1 MRWTRPRA
9 LESRISTARCCPA
22 SIVRTRSAARTRS
35 GVSWRARWAPRSRPR
50 AVISSRA
57 IASAGKPTRA
67 EIPAD
72 VTVPSMPRSRS
83 LRARRA
89 SAIGLLQ
96 MFPVQTM
103 RTRLNTVRWR
113 SLAARAR
120 CDWAFVSRIT
130 PAVEKTTMGQSR
142 VRALRLRASP
152 GSSSATACGKA
163 GRLDDRSDGHWSRL
177 NPVRGAGHRALQRGA
192 EDVTQRLRRD
202 LVVAVRRAAPVAPL
216 DLDVP
221 EAGLYRNP
229 GAQLVGQRRARRF
242 AVRGMAIPV
251 DPPGFSEVESD
262 GARMQRRRQPLD
274 RLHDVI
280 DGLRLAQADS
290 DVLDRA
296 AELEVSVSQ
305 RPDLGGRLDA
315 EESDP
320 PQPED
325 CASREDDQSS
335 QADLG
340 RIGGEREREAP
351 KADGDRVQ
359 QQDHLAVR

>member
-1 MRWTRPRA
+1 
-9 LESRISTARCCPA
+9 
-22 SIVRTRSAARTRS
+22 
-35 GVSWRARWAPRSRPR
+35 
-50 AVISSRA
+50 
-57 IASAGKPTRA
+57 
-67 EIPAD
+67 
-72 VTVPSMPRSRS
+72 MPRSRS

-130 PAVEKTTMGQSR
+130 PAVEKTTMGRPR
-142 VRALRLRASP
+142 VRALQLRASP
-152 GSSSATACGKA
+152 GSSSASAGRKA
-163 GRLDDRSDGHWSRL
+163 GRLDDRGDGHRNRL
-177 NPVRGAGHRALQRGA
+177 NPVLGAGHRALQLRA

-221 EAGLYRNP
+221 EAGLYRKP
-229 GAQLVGQRRARRF
+229 GAQLVGQRRERRF

-251 DPPGFSEVESD
+251 DPQRSSEVESD
-262 GARMQRRRQPLD
+262 RARAQRRRQTLD
-274 RLHDVI
+274 RLDDVL
-280 DGLRLAQADS
+280 DGLRLSQARG

-305 RPDLGGRLDA
+305 RADLGGGLDA
-315 EESDP
+315 EEP
-320 PQPED
+320 EGPQTGD
-325 CASREDDQSS
+325 YTSTEDDERC
-335 QADLG
+335 QADLW
-340 RIGGEREREAP
+340 RVR
-351 KADGDRVQ
+351 GDR
-359 QQDHLAVR
+359 D